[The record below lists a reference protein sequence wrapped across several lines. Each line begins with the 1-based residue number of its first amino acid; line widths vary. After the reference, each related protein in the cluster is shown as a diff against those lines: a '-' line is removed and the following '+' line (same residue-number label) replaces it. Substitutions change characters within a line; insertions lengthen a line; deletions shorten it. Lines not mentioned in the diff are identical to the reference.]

1 MAMIMIMINYD
12 DYDDDVIM
20 IRIVSSRKISYLFG
34 TNGIN
39 CKYCVTSYGITYV
52 YINSNQS
59 MYKTRIISNLRTSN
73 DKYYPRVSLVCI
85 TSRKNRGLRVTI

>member
-1 MAMIMIMINYD
+1 MLMIMIIMNY

-20 IRIVSSRKISYLFG
+20 IRISVSSRKISYLFG

-52 YINSNQS
+52 YINSNQN

-73 DKYYPRVSLVCI
+73 DKYYTRVSLVCI
-85 TSRKNRGLRVTI
+85 TSRKNRGLRMTI